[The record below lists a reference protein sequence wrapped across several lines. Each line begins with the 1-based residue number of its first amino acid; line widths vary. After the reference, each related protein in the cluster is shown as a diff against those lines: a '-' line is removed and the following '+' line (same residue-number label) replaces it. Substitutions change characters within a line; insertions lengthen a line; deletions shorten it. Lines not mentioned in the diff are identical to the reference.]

1 MRDQDRQSDSGDR
14 WVKTNGRDGA
24 FVTRHIAGETLV
36 IPVAGQVGD
45 LDAIYTLNEVAST
58 IWKTLEDPTAVRQI
72 VDTLGGE
79 YDVTP
84 GQAQADVL
92 EFLDTLAAKGLI
104 RLAADT
110 AGETGS
116 GQD

>member
-1 MRDQDRQSDSGDR
+1 MRDEDRQSDAGGR
-14 WVKTNGRDGA
+14 WVKADGRDGE
-24 FVTRHIAGETLV
+24 FVTRQIAGETLV

-58 IWKTLEDPTAVRQI
+58 IWEAIDGPTAVSQI
-72 VDTLGGE
+72 VVTLGRE

-84 GQAQADVL
+84 DEAQTDVL

-104 RLAADT
+104 RT
-110 AGETGS
+110 ATDNAG
-116 GQD
+116 